1 MANHP
6 QPHRSRRTNFF
17 GILLAIGTSIGTS
30 GAATIF
36 LEDTLDLETSSFID
50 GRDPVARATV
60 SSTGGGT
67 PFIVDFS
74 GLGETVISYTWKAPA
89 GQRFVVTP
97 PTGSSSFSI
106 DLAFFGG
113 VGSFGT
119 GSYED
124 NSPLVGFSG
133 ASGTFEVVDNN
144 KFTYVRLTDP
154 GSGLFLIDFSLRLSA
169 PLDQSF
175 SFESAT
181 ITTTVPAAFAT
192 DFSLSTTSR
201 LVGEVSGFTSSQ
213 GQWIALEAVPEPS
226 SGILLISGM
235 VGLLAIRRRC

>member
-1 MANHP
+1 MSFIGFDLSRTRPPCNRSKDFTPSQPPQPPMANHP
-6 QPHRSRRTNFF
+6 QPHHSRLTKFF

-50 GRDPVARATV
+50 GRDPVTRATV

-106 DLAFFGG
+106 DL
-113 VGSFGT
+113 
-119 GSYED
+119 
-124 NSPLVGFSG
+124 GFSG
-133 ASGTFEVVDNN
+133 VQVALGQDPMWITHLWSGSAEHQ
-144 KFTYVRLTDP
+144 
-154 GSGLFLIDFSLRLSA
+154 A
-169 PLDQSF
+169 PLKQP
-175 SFESAT
+175 
-181 ITTTVPAAFAT
+181 IIHP
-192 DFSLSTTSR
+192 LS
-201 LVGEVSGFTSSQ
+201 
-213 GQWIALEAVPEPS
+213 
-226 SGILLISGM
+226 
-235 VGLLAIRRRC
+235 